1 MPTHK
6 IFLPTFLLSLLSLF
20 SLFRAAAGLPRAA
33 EFELY
38 PVESNMG
45 RTDLRLDET
54 RSARPIIVKRAGHI
68 FQVLIDKR
76 TGRELFRVNVGTP
89 EAAYW
94 VYGLVR
100 EADFNGD
107 GVPDFSWH
115 GGDDTSELNLLALSS
130 PRGYR
135 KVDINA
141 TIEREWRRI
150 YPSDPRDNNL
160 LEDPFFSDMKLLRKA
175 GKLWL
180 QGVVHFIDASNIEQI
195 RTLERQLSASEDSF
209 VFVK

>member
-1 MPTHK
+1 MPAHK
-6 IFLPTFLLSLLSLF
+6 TFLPALLLSVFLLLPSFLTVLGQQ
-20 SLFRAAAGLPRAA
+20 RAAK
-33 EFELY
+33 FELY
-38 PVESNMG
+38 PADSNMG

-76 TGRELFRVNVGTP
+76 TGRELFRVHVGTP

-135 KVDINA
+135 KVDIDA
-141 TIEREWRRI
+141 TLEREWRRN

-160 LEDPFFSDMKLLRKA
+160 LEDPFFSDMKLVRNA
-175 GKLWL
+175 GKNWL

-195 RTLERQLSASEDSF
+195 RTLERQLSASQDSF